1 MKANELMTKVE
12 NSVKTVGRKLEKR
25 RPEIYIALGISGV
38 VVGTVWA
45 CVASTKVNEVLTE
58 AKEKVET
65 VHKEC
70 DDLKE
75 KEEYVDGTQEKK
87 LAAVYAQT
95 GLAFVKLYGPAVT
108 IELLSIACIVL
119 SHKEMKERNVALG
132 AAYTSIAA
140 SFKEYRDRVKEQ
152 YGEEAETMIRYNM
165 KKETVEE
172 KETDPETGKQ
182 KKVKKDV
189 LSVDNVAGVSDY
201 ARIFYKYATD
211 EKGNSVLNPYWEP
224 NNDYNL
230 MFLRSQERYLNDLLR
245 SKGRVFLNDVYRAI
259 GIPETKAGQIVGW
272 VYNKGND
279 KGDNYISFGLKWE
292 NCGFIGENG
301 FDSAI
306 LLDFNVDGNIWEL
319 M

>member
-1 MKANELMTKVE
+1 MKVNELITKAGD
-12 NSVKTVGRKLEKR
+12 SVKTVGMKLEKH
-25 RPEIYIALGISGV
+25 RPEIFIVLGVGGI

-45 CVASTKVNEVLTE
+45 CVASTKVNDVLTE
-58 AKEKVET
+58 AKENVDAI
-65 VHKEC
+65 HKEC
-70 DDLKE
+70 EDLKE
-75 KEEYVDGTQEKK
+75 KDEYIDGTKEKK

-95 GLAFVKLYGPAVT
+95 GMAFVKLYGPAVT
-108 IELLSIACIVL
+108 IELLSTVCIIL

-132 AAYTSIAA
+132 APYTSIAA

-152 YGEEAETMIRYNM
+152 YGEETDTMLRYNM

-182 KKVKKDV
+182 KKVKKDI
-189 LSVDNVAGVSDY
+189 LSVDNVSGVDDY
-201 ARIFYKYATD
+201 AAIFYKYATD
-211 EKGNSVLNPYWEP
+211 DQGNGVLNPYWEP

-245 SKGRVFLNDVYRAI
+245 SKKRVFLNDARRAV
-259 GIPETKAGQIVGW
+259 GLPETKAGQIVGW
-272 VYNKGND
+272 VYDKDNE

-292 NCGFIGENG
+292 NCGILGENG
-301 FDSAI
+301 YGSAI
-306 LLDFNVDGNIWEL
+306 FLEFNVDGDVWKD